1 MRNVFVIGAAL
12 GLAGALVGCE
22 SVRSSVVS
30 EQPTWYR
37 RPGWFLSVEQRRP
50 LTDLNQL
57 IGEEYER
64 GQPELDPQ
72 HQRVFVGSADR
83 GLYALR
89 ANDLSTIWRFN
100 AAGVVQGEPLYDANE
115 DVVYFGS
122 NDGALYKVRALD
134 GALIW
139 RFNTNSE
146 VARRPLRVGPL
157 LYVVNANDTL
167 MAIEPGTGKLRWTY
181 HRAPAL
187 GIEMAGYAGPAV
199 ANGMAYA
206 AFSDGR
212 VSAFDAMAGTERWSI
227 DLAAEAEQSSGE
239 LPRQLDVD
247 ATPITARLNTGP
259 AVFVASYPAGVFAL
273 DAQSGGRLWSNV
285 LATGANDI
293 TLWEEPGHTNRAGGP
308 DVDARRMLLVSSA
321 STGLWALNVETG
333 QEIWR
338 RPLPEGG
345 LSAVVPAAGALLVAT
360 SRYGLFLMSP
370 LDGAVI
376 DGVETGTGFAST
388 PAAFGRR
395 AFALTNQGVLLS
407 IVIDAPWRSP
417 RIGTRDPFV
426 QLGKK

>member
-1 MRNVFVIGAAL
+1 MRKALFFGAAL
-12 GLAGALVGCE
+12 GLVGSLFGCE
-22 SVRSSVVS
+22 SVRSSVVA

-50 LTDLNQL
+50 VTDLTQ
-57 IGEEYER
+57 IFGEEYER
-64 GQPELDPQ
+64 GQPELDPH
-72 HQRVFVGSADR
+72 HQRVFVGSSDR

-89 ANDLSTIWRFN
+89 ANDLSTIWRFRT
-100 AAGVVQGEPLYDANE
+100 AGVVQGEPLYDEAE

-146 VARRPLRVGPL
+146 VARRPLRACAL

-167 MAIEPGTGKLRWTY
+167 MAIEPATGKLRWAY

-187 GIEMAGYAGPAV
+187 GLEMAGYAGPAV
-199 ANGMAYA
+199 DNGIAYA

-212 VSAFDAMAGTERWSI
+212 VSAFEAVAGTERWSV

-247 ATPITARLNTGP
+247 ATPITARISTGP
-259 AVFVASYPAGVFAL
+259 VVFVASYPAGVFAL
-273 DAQSGGRLWSNV
+273 DAQSGARLWSNV
-285 LATGANDI
+285 QATGANDI
-293 TLWEEPGHTNRAGGP
+293 TLWEEPAHAPRDGGP
-308 DVDARRMLLVSSA
+308 LVPPRRLLIVSSA
-321 STGLWALNVETG
+321 STGLWALDVETG
-333 QEIWR
+333 EEKWR

-345 LSAVVPAAGALLVAT
+345 ISAVVPAAGALLVAT
-360 SRYGLFLMSP
+360 SRYGLFLTSP

-407 IVIDAPWRSP
+407 IVIDAPWRTAP
-417 RIGTRDPFV
+417 GGMREPFV
-426 QLGKK
+426 RLP

>member
-1 MRNVFVIGAAL
+1 MRHALAVGAAL
-12 GLAGALVGCE
+12 GLAASLFGCE

-37 RPGWFLSVEQRRP
+37 RPGWFLSVERRRP
-50 LTDLNQL
+50 VTDPNQL
-57 IGEEYER
+57 SGEEYER

-72 HQRVFVGSADR
+72 HQRIFVGSADR

-89 ANDLSTIWRFN
+89 ADDLSTLWRFST
-100 AAGVVQGEPLYDANE
+100 AGVVQGEPLYDPGE

-122 NDGALYKVRALD
+122 HDGALYKVRAVD
-134 GALIW
+134 GGLVW

-146 VARRPLRVGPL
+146 VARRPLRAGNL

-167 MAIEPGTGKLRWTY
+167 MAIEPDTGKLRWHY

-212 VSAFDAMAGTERWSI
+212 VSAFDAVAGTERWSV

-247 ATPITARLNTGP
+247 ATPIAARINAGP

-273 DAQSGGRLWSNV
+273 DAQSGGRLWSNS
-285 LATGANDI
+285 LATGANEI
-293 TLWEEPGHTNRAGGP
+293 ALWEEPAHAPRGGGP
-308 DVDARRMLLVSSA
+308 AVAPKRLLLVSSA
-321 STGLWALNVETG
+321 STGLWALDVETG
-333 QEIWR
+333 QEVWR

-360 SRYGLFLMSP
+360 SRYGLFLVSP

-376 DGVETGTGFAST
+376 DGVETGSGFAST

-407 IVIDAPWRSP
+407 IVIDAPWRSARP
-417 RIGTRDPFV
+417 AREPYVR
-426 QLGKK
+426 LGEKR